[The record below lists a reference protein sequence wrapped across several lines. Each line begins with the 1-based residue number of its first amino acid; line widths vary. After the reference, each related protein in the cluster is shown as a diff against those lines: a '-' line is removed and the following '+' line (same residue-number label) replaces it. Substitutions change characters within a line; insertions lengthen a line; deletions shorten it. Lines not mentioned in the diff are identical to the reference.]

1 MRIDKKNDATY
12 TKELDEME
20 KYFLNMFKR
29 FIEND
34 PGFLDKSV
42 EAIITEAVKRAKK
55 EIILEIPAGVLS
67 INNMSGVVTLTLD
80 DLGGEP
86 KIPIKYS
93 AFNRPFGTDA
103 GTVCEGNDP
112 RLSDART
119 PLPHNH
125 NDLYYQKS
133 ELATHTQDGYMDRLD
148 KIKLDGIA
156 ANANFYIHPIGPGY
170 NHIPAGGSSG
180 QYLKWH
186 GDGEAEWED
195 IPLNKVTETA
205 DGIMSKEDKVKLD
218 GIEANAKNY
227 VHPTG
232 SGYNHIPAGGSSNQY
247 LTWHGNGEAE
257 WTDIISLPVGN
268 DGEVYFI
275 SGNDSSKVLPSYIL
289 CKAAAIESDEELS
302 ETKTKIVDFSEVFNS
317 WYRFSHNTTAGQ
329 PADSGETQEW
339 QYINGAI
346 ECQIN
351 SNTYIGFIS
360 KDKYDTYTLEVTV
373 KSTAADN
380 DRIGAVIAFA
390 KDSNGV
396 EHTIS
401 ALRDMEGSYN
411 WFLVYDYAK
420 STQQILDY
428 KVQISGD
435 IRTNWNNISNGSRI
449 RVERTGN
456 IIEVYAS
463 PFNSTTID
471 VNSKLT
477 LDLSS
482 DSKFNIFKGPSPYGY
497 SCQSQEQS
505 TFTDVVFT
513 GDIDRIY
520 DTRNGDVWVRNN
532 AVWAVDSTKNIG
544 EDIGIG
550 KFVFNEYTRK
560 LFYIKDNYNV
570 LSLSSLSEVDKAKL
584 DSIEYNA
591 NNYIHPTDPG
601 YKHIP
606 AGGNPGQVLE
616 WKADGEAEWASLN
629 NDADTVTFESSRVK
643 KRGII
648 TISLAAGVTSS
659 YADIDISLINFY
671 NAPTYMAYYINT
683 DGTKEQI
690 PTIIFNELDI
700 SEVIKAYISPTV
712 FKVSITR
719 KDAALAKDYKI
730 YFEILDIDNSVT
742 VERAKSIKVLNI
754 YPGIPA
760 DGSTYT
766 FTNWKGETA
775 TLPMTAQVKK
785 WMEEPNDESPKGY
798 GQGLISIECINIDD
812 FNLNPDNYLKDSSGH
827 YKYDTVYLGAW
838 DSNNGKS
845 YSANSI
851 NAITQY
857 INAGH
862 GYISG
867 HDTPWISFGNLM
879 GIKEYNNTSSG
890 GFTGN
895 TKITVSKSGFISSFP
910 WDLGDSGTELIVPFS
925 HVSNQF
931 HTGDIWFKYEP
942 PDGFIDVT
950 TVDGVSGTCN
960 FYLGTYNNTAFIQ
973 TGHSNGTASPD
984 EQKILA
990 NVFYYL
996 ANKGV

>member
-42 EAIITEAVKRAKK
+42 ESIITEAVKRAKK
-55 EIILEIPAGVLS
+55 EIIFEKASGVLS
-67 INNMSGVVTLTLD
+67 INNMSGVVKLTLD
-80 DLGGEP
+80 DLNGEP
-86 KIPIKYS
+86 KILTKYS
-93 AFNRPFGTDA
+93 AFNRPFGTDS

-119 PLPHNH
+119 PMPHNH
-125 NDLYYQKS
+125 NDLYYLKS
-133 ELATHTQDGYMDRLD
+133 ELVTHTEDGHMDKLD
-148 KIKLDGIA
+148 KIKLDGIE

-170 NHIPAGGSSG
+170 NHIPAGGTSG

-186 GDGEAEWED
+186 SDGEAEWED
-195 IPLNKVTETA
+195 VALNKVTETA
-205 DGIMSKEDKVKLD
+205 DGIMSKEDKIKLD
-218 GIEANAKNY
+218 GIEAK
-227 VHPTG
+227 
-232 SGYNHIPAGGSSNQY
+232 
-247 LTWHGNGEAE
+247 
-257 WTDIISLPVGN
+257 PVGN

-289 CKAAAIESDEELS
+289 CKAAVIESDEELS

-317 WYRFSHNTTAGQ
+317 WYRFSHNTTAVQ
-329 PADSGETQEW
+329 PASSDETQEW
-339 QYINGAI
+339 QYINGAV

-351 SNTYIGFIS
+351 SSTYIGFVS

-373 KSTAADN
+373 KSTATDN
-380 DRIGAVIAFA
+380 DRIGVVIAFT
-390 KDSNGV
+390 KDSSGV

-435 IRTNWNNISNGSRI
+435 VRTNWSNITNGSRI
-449 RVERTGN
+449 RVKRTRN

-471 VNSKLT
+471 VNSKMT
-477 LDLSS
+477 LDLST
-482 DSKFNIFKGPSPYGY
+482 DSKFNIFKGPCSYGY

-520 DTRNGDVWVRNN
+520 DTRNGDVWVKTDTT
-532 AVWAVDSTKNIG
+532 WAVDSTKNIG

-550 KFVFNEYTRK
+550 KFVFNEFTRK
-560 LFYIKDNYNV
+560 LFYVKDNDNI
-570 LSLSSLSEVDKAKL
+570 LSLSSTVEIDKAKL
-584 DSIEYNA
+584 DSIECNA

-616 WKADGEAEWASLN
+616 WKANGEAEWVSLN
-629 NDADTVTFESSRVK
+629 NDIVTFETSRIK
-643 KRGII
+643 KRGTI
-648 TISLAAGVTSS
+648 TISLAAGVKSS
-659 YADIDISLINFY
+659 YAEVDISLINFY
-671 NAPTYMAYYINT
+671 NAPTYMAYYVNDT
-683 DGTKEQI
+683 GTKEQI
-690 PTIIFNELDI
+690 PTITFNDLDI
-700 SEVIKAYISPTV
+700 SEVIKAYISATS
-712 FKVSITR
+712 FKVSIIR
-719 KDAALAKDYKI
+719 KDASLAKDYKI

-754 YPGIPA
+754 YPGVPS

-766 FTNWKGETA
+766 FTNWKGETV

-798 GQGLISIECINIDD
+798 GQGLISIECVNIDD

-845 YSANSI
+845 YSNNAI

-867 HDTPWISFGNLM
+867 HDTPWVSFGSLM
-879 GIKEYNNTSSG
+879 GIKEYSNTSSA

-895 TKITVSKSGFISSFP
+895 TKITVSKSGFISSFS
-910 WDLGDSGTELIVPFS
+910 WNLGDSGTELIVPFS

-931 HTGDIWFKYEP
+931 HTGDIWFKYEA
-942 PDGFIDVT
+942 PDGFSDVT

-973 TGHSNGTASPD
+973 TGHSNGIASSD